1 MTRRRGYSILKQNGV
16 EIFIYQ
22 LEKFDSIQKE
32 LNSFVGIDQNIKFEK
47 ANVAAK
53 KYYYSLYEETKQ
65 TICFSKKY
73 FEDAFD
79 NAYIKHFYS
88 ESDIEKFRKKWEGNV
103 VLK

>member
-1 MTRRRGYSILKQNGV
+1 MFIQNFFEEQLKKDWELIYYLFHLTRRRGYSILKQNGV

-65 TICFSKKY
+65 TICFSK
-73 FEDAFD
+73 
-79 NAYIKHFYS
+79 NILRMRL
-88 ESDIEKFRKKWEGNV
+88 IMRT
-103 VLK
+103 